1 MSQEDLRI
9 NRDVRKILVK
19 HWLDLGRLSVRSS
32 LGRLMIRGSLE
43 RIRGV
48 KEELTPA
55 IVNEMF
61 RKIKQIKNVVRVS
74 VELDNWANDDGR
86 WVPVDRTKKA
96 GMLAPQST
104 AGTNPKAGEEE
115 KKKKREEEEEKKK
128 RMF

>member
-1 MSQEDLRI
+1 MSQDDLRI

-61 RKIKQIKNVVRVS
+61 RKIKQIDGVVRMN

-86 WVPVDRTKKA
+86 WVPAEKGRT
-96 GMLAPQST
+96 GLLPPQSSST
-104 AGTNPKAGEEE
+104 GGSDQAR
-115 KKKKREEEEEKKK
+115 KKKLEEEE
-128 RMF
+128 RQAAP

>member
-19 HWLDLGRLSVRSS
+19 HWLDLGRLSIRSS

-48 KEELTPA
+48 KEELTPP

-61 RKIKQIKNVVRVS
+61 RKIKQIKNVVRMS

-86 WVPVDRTKKA
+86 WVPVDKGRKA
-96 GMLAPQST
+96 GMPGASHT
-104 AGTNPKAGEEE
+104 TGTDPKKDPKKKQEEE
-115 KKKKREEEEEKKK
+115 DSKGIL
-128 RMF
+128 

>member
-1 MSQEDLRI
+1 MGQEDLRI

-48 KEELTPA
+48 KEELTPP

-61 RKIKQIKNVVRVS
+61 RKIKQIKSVVRLS

-86 WVPVDRTKKA
+86 WVPVDKSKKTA
-96 GMLAPQST
+96 LGVPQHT
-104 AGTNPKAGEEE
+104 AGAAAQAPED
-115 KKKKREEEEEKKK
+115 KKKKKEENKEDEPKG
-128 RMF
+128 ML

>member
-1 MSQEDLRI
+1 MSQDDLRI
-9 NRDVRKILVK
+9 NRDVRRILVK

-61 RKIKQIKNVVRVS
+61 RKMNHIDGVARLNI
-74 VELDNWANDDGR
+74 ELDNWSNDDGR
-86 WVPVDRTKKA
+86 WVPVDRART
-96 GMLAPQST
+96 GMLGSQSS
-104 AGTNPKAGEEE
+104 AGAGAASSEQARKKEEE
-115 KKKKREEEEEKKK
+115 GRNDLL
-128 RMF
+128 